1 MKHSIRNLCI
11 ILGVGAVTYG
21 IHTKFFLEEGLF
33 LDFLTKTYLFHF
45 IFSAV
50 LVLGIQAL
58 ATVKSLVNSLGI
70 AYLATLFVKMG
81 IFVLLFK
88 EPLFAEEETPKSE
101 LLSLLIPFFISLFVE
116 VYFIAK
122 ILMKIDTSNNIR

>member
-1 MKHSIRNLCI
+1 MKHSIKSLFV

-21 IHTKFFLEEGLF
+21 IHTKFFLEEGSF
-33 LDFLTKTYLFHF
+33 LDFLSRTYFFHF
-45 IFSAV
+45 ICSAL

-58 ATVKSLVNSLGI
+58 STVKSLVNSLGI
-70 AYLATLFVKMG
+70 AYLASLFIKMG
-81 IFVLLFK
+81 LFVLLFK

-122 ILMKIDTSNNIR
+122 ILMKIDTSNNIQ